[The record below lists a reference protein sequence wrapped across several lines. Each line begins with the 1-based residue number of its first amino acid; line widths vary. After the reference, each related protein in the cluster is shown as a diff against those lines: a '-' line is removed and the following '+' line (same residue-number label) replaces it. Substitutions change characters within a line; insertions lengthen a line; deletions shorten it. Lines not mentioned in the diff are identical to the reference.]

1 MKVTTCSFQHGS
13 ENLGF
18 CCCAM
23 PIIMALMSKFAT
35 YRGKVER
42 VILLVKI
49 ANRYFEG
56 KYFLV
61 RQFRSFDA
69 SSVKVTKTLYLPD
82 VHSKHTTSY
91 TG

>member
-1 MKVTTCSFQHGS
+1 MFFDGELRSSVRILHGS

-23 PIIMALMSKFAT
+23 PIMMASMSKFAT
-35 YRGKVER
+35 YRGNVEQ

-56 KYFLV
+56 K
-61 RQFRSFDA
+61 
-69 SSVKVTKTLYLPD
+69 
-82 VHSKHTTSY
+82 
-91 TG
+91 

>member
-1 MKVTTCSFQHGS
+1 MNQLHFERKGFFFDGELRSSVRILHGS

-23 PIIMALMSKFAT
+23 PIIMASMSKFAT

-56 KYFLV
+56 K
-61 RQFRSFDA
+61 
-69 SSVKVTKTLYLPD
+69 
-82 VHSKHTTSY
+82 
-91 TG
+91 